1 MYLIVTDVCTKHAS
15 LCIVEVGG
23 YCNVLCI
30 RILCYEYVLEIFVQN
45 KLENRESV
53 KFMKMIGDGIAIL
66 PTILIQACCIK

>member
-30 RILCYEYVLEIFVQN
+30 RILCYEFVLEIFVQN
-45 KLENRESV
+45 KLDNRESV
-53 KFMKMIGDGIAIL
+53 
-66 PTILIQACCIK
+66 